1 MPRSILIHLKNK
13 LKLLAFIRICLT
25 KEDSIVGKEE
35 MSDTRAASAY
45 RDASERMI
53 PNRLIN
59 DSRETLS
66 TKEEKARR
74 EGISL
79 TKAFKRLDGTIGSP
93 IYKD

>member
-1 MPRSILIHLKNK
+1 M
-13 LKLLAFIRICLT
+13 AFVRICLT
-25 KEDSIVGKEE
+25 KEDAIVGKEE

-53 PNRLIN
+53 PNRLMN
-59 DSRETLS
+59 DSRETLD

-74 EGISL
+74 ERITV
-79 TKAFKRLDGTIGSP
+79 TKASRRLDGTIGSP